1 MQHKLL
7 HFRHNRGRE
16 RIKEKKF
23 LFFFWK
29 AVFLAAA
36 QERARQTWHAE
47 RSIVQK
53 DFFNLPLLAFSESF
67 LLSLRENWGTTLSL
81 YIHII
86 HTHTTQI
93 INESVLSNE
102 RARARHGEWKTREP
116 IIGVAN
122 YSSSR
127 HRGAIIII
135 IILFFERDRYGKE

>member
-1 MQHKLL
+1 ML
-7 HFRHNRGRE
+7 HTRKNQ
-16 RIKEKKF
+16 KEKNSVFF
-23 LFFFWK
+23 LESSFGQQQSAHK
-29 AVFLAAA
+29 K
-36 QERARQTWHAE
+36 QRE
-47 RSIVQK
+47 IVQK
-53 DFFNLPLLAFSESF
+53 DFFNLSLAFSESF

-116 IIGVAN
+116 SIGVAN
-122 YSSSR
+122 YSSSG

-135 IILFFERDRYGKE
+135 LFFFERDRYGKE

>member
-1 MQHKLL
+1 ML
-7 HFRHNRGRE
+7 HTKNQ
-16 RIKEKKF
+16 KEKI
-23 LFFFWK
+23 LFFFSR
-29 AVFLAAA
+29 AVLGS
-36 QERARQTWHAE
+36 RAESAHSRD
-47 RSIVQK
+47 IVQK
-53 DFFNLPLLAFSESF
+53 DFFNLSLAFSESF

-116 IIGVAN
+116 SIGVAN
-122 YSSSR
+122 YSSSG

-135 IILFFERDRYGKE
+135 LFFFERDRYGKE

>member
-1 MQHKLL
+1 ML
-7 HFRHNRGRE
+7 HTRKNQ
-16 RIKEKKF
+16 KEKNSVFF
-23 LFFFWK
+23 LESSFGQQQS
-29 AVFLAAA
+29 AHTDSR
-36 QERARQTWHAE
+36 E
-47 RSIVQK
+47 IVQK
-53 DFFNLPLLAFSESF
+53 DFFNLALAFSESF

-116 IIGVAN
+116 SIGVAN
-122 YSSSR
+122 YSSSG

-135 IILFFERDRYGKE
+135 LFFFERDRYGKE